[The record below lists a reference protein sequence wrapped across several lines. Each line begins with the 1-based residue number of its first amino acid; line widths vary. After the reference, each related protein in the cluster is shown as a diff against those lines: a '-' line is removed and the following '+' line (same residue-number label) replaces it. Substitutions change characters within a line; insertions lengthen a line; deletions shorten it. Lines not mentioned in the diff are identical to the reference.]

1 MPQKYQNWDMGG
13 NRIVSDEVRT
23 ERVLNQG
30 GTPASIATAGAA
42 TYTAAQV
49 LSGIIV
55 RDCAGAA
62 RTDTFP
68 TAALL
73 VAAMTK
79 PAVGDTLT
87 VHIVNGSDAAETI
100 TLAAG
105 TGGGFDTN
113 QTAASR
119 VIPQNAS
126 KSVRIRL
133 TGVVSG
139 SEAYVLYA

>member
-1 MPQKYQNWDMGG
+1 MAQKYLKYDLAG
-13 NRIVSDEVRT
+13 NRLAVDELRA
-23 ERVLNQG
+23 ERVLFRG
-30 GTPASIATAGAA
+30 GAPASDATAGAG

-55 RDCAGAA
+55 RDCAGAS

-73 VAAMTK
+73 VAAI
-79 PAVGDTLT
+79 PGCEVGDTLR
-87 VHIVNGSDAAETI
+87 VHIVNGSDAAETL

-105 TGGGFDTN
+105 SGGDFDTN

-119 VIPQNAS
+119 VISQNQS
-126 KSVRIRL
+126 KDVYIRI
-133 TGVVSG
+133 TNVSTP
-139 SEAYVLYA
+139 AYVIYA